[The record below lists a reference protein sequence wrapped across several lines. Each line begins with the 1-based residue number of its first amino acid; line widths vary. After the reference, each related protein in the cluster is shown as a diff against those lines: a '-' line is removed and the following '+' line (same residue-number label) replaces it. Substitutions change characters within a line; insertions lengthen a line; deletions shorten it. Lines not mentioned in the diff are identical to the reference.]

1 MGIYIT
7 KQKQPI
13 FWLLL
18 SFNTNIRF
26 LGKTIRNITA
36 YWLVNGFTLCL
47 NRHIHCRIPTFL
59 RGKNIIEK
67 FQSII
72 SKTILTCV
80 AIFTSASFLLMLVF
94 YHQNFLFQNSH
105 NSIIVI
111 ASILLVLLV
120 GYGLTQI
127 KTDDKTLNW
136 LVVITML
143 MIFTITALLW
153 ISKVP
158 SVQLSDFGNFW
169 DRLLNYKVGDPL
181 YQTDN
186 DYFSKYAYQSG
197 YFVYAMIVSKIFGYH
212 IFAIQFLNVIYQA
225 LILLFTY
232 LFVIKIFNNIKM
244 ARLSILI
251 LMIDLD
257 WFALNS
263 QASNQYLGSLFYL
276 ITFYLIMQN
285 KLKYYILAGITLT
298 GGCLIRPIGPVII
311 AGIVVYALIYLL
323 LKKKDYHATMKIF
336 LTLVIYFVLFSLS
349 SWGIKATGINAYGL
363 TNNDPE
369 WKFVTG
375 LNYQSNGT
383 YSPDMDKL
391 INPNKTRHQMSKV
404 EKDQLHKEIA
414 YLNENHA
421 WLSLFVH
428 KTQGLWSSRTMATDA
443 ANIRMTHS
451 VKTVDRINFLAY
463 TGSIILIIFSWIGSL
478 QLFQAKFSDNLYLL
492 LLPLMAFAVVQLLI
506 EVQGR
511 YRIEFLPVIAIV
523 GSLGLYQVLHALSSI
538 KLHSKKTINI
548 NYNHN

>member
-1 MGIYIT
+1 M
-7 KQKQPI
+7 
-13 FWLLL
+13 
-18 SFNTNIRF
+18 SFK
-26 LGKTIRNITA
+26 GE
-36 YWLVNGFTLCL
+36 
-47 NRHIHCRIPTFL
+47 
-59 RGKNIIEK
+59 NIIET
-67 FQSII
+67 FQTII
-72 SKTILTCV
+72 NKTILACV
-80 AIFTSASFLLMLVF
+80 AIFTTAAFLLMLVF
-94 YHQNFLFQNSH
+94 YYHNFLFQNVH
-105 NSIIVI
+105 NVVIGLVFIMLIILI
-111 ASILLVLLV
+111 
-120 GYGLTQI
+120 GYGLTRI
-127 KTDDKTLNW
+127 KTDDHTLNW
-136 LVVITML
+136 LVVISML
-143 MIFTITALLW
+143 LVFMIMALFW

-158 SVQLSDFGNFW
+158 SIQLSDFGNFW
-169 DRLLNYKVGDPL
+169 DRLLDYKIGDPL

-197 YFVYAMIVSKIFGYH
+197 YFVYAMIISKIFGYH
-212 IFAIQFLNVIYQA
+212 IFAIQFLNVVYQA

-232 LFVIKIFNNIKM
+232 LFVVKIFNNIKM

-276 ITFYLIMQN
+276 VTFYLIMQN

-298 GGCLIRPIGPVII
+298 GGCLIRPIGPVVI

-323 LKKKDYHATMKIF
+323 LKNKDYHATLKVL
-336 LTLVIYFVLFSLS
+336 LTLIIYFVLFSLS
-349 SWGIKATGINAYGL
+349 SWGIKASGINAYGL

-391 INPNKTRHQMSKV
+391 INPDKTRKQMSKV
-404 EKDQLHKEIA
+404 EKAQLHKEIA

-421 WLSLFVH
+421 WVPLFIH

-451 VKTVDRINFLAY
+451 IKTVDRINFLAY
-463 TGSIILIIFSWIGSL
+463 VGSIILITFSWLGSL
-478 QLFQAKFSDNLYLL
+478 ALFKTKFNDNLYLL

-511 YRIEFLPVIAIV
+511 YRIEFLPVIAVV
-523 GSLGLYQVLHALSSI
+523 GSLGLYNALHALHPI
-538 KLHSKKTINI
+538 KLRSKKTAQA
-548 NYNHN
+548 Y

>member
-1 MGIYIT
+1 
-7 KQKQPI
+7 
-13 FWLLL
+13 
-18 SFNTNIRF
+18 
-26 LGKTIRNITA
+26 
-36 YWLVNGFTLCL
+36 
-47 NRHIHCRIPTFL
+47 
-59 RGKNIIEK
+59 
-67 FQSII
+67 
-72 SKTILTCV
+72 
-80 AIFTSASFLLMLVF
+80 MLVF
-94 YHQNFLFQNSH
+94 YYKNFLFQNYY

-111 ASILLVLLV
+111 VAILLILVL
-120 GYGLTQI
+120 GYGLTSI
-127 KTDDKTLNW
+127 KTDNNSLNW
-136 LVVITML
+136 LIVIS
-143 MIFTITALLW
+143 MILIFMITSLFW

-169 DRLLNYKVGDPL
+169 DRLLDYKIGDPL

-197 YFVYAMIVSKIFGYH
+197 YFVYAMIISKIFGYH
-212 IFAIQFLNVIYQA
+212 IFVIQFLNVVYQA

-263 QASNQYLGSLFYL
+263 QASNQYLGSLLYL
-276 ITFYLIMQN
+276 ITLYLIMQN
-285 KLKYYILAGITLT
+285 KLKYYILAGVTLT
-298 GGCLIRPIGPVII
+298 GGCLIRPIGPVVI
-311 AGIVVYALIYLL
+311 AGIIVYALIYLL
-323 LKKKDYHATMKIF
+323 LKNKDYHATLKVL

-349 SWGIKATGINAYGL
+349 SWGVKATGINAYGL

-391 INPNKTRHQMSKV
+391 INPDKTRKQMSKV
-404 EKDQLHKEIA
+404 EKAQLHKEIA

-421 WLSLFVH
+421 WLSLFIH

-443 ANIRMTHS
+443 ANIRLAHPI
-451 VKTVDRINFLAY
+451 KTVDRINFLAY
-463 TGSIILIIFSWIGSL
+463 VGSIILIIFSWLGSL
-478 QLFQAKFSDNLYLL
+478 VLFKTRFNDNLYLL
-492 LLPLMAFAVVQLLI
+492 LLPLLAFAVVQLLI

-511 YRIEFLPVIAIV
+511 YRIEFLPIIAVV
-523 GSLGLYQVLHALSSI
+523 GSLGLYNVLHAFHSI
-538 KLHSKKTINI
+538 KYHSKKATQS
-548 NYNHN
+548 Y